1 MKRKQ
6 VNEVKILVIIP
17 CYNEEENLERVV
29 ARLKKEAPQV
39 DFLIVN
45 DCSTDSSAAICKA
58 NGWRFLDLPTNLGI
72 GGGVQSGYQYAV
84 ANDYDITVQMDGDG
98 QHDAAYLD
106 AVLAPVIAG
115 ELDMAIGSRF
125 ITKEGFQTSFMRRLG
140 IRIISATIRLLCGAR
155 VLDVTSG
162 FRACNKALTAFYAK
176 KYAQDY
182 PEPEAIVSAVLGG
195 YRVGEVPVVMQERM
209 GGVSSINLLRSAYYM
224 IKVPLALLVYRLSI
238 RRKRAAK

>member
-1 MKRKQ
+1 M
-6 VNEVKILVIIP
+6 NEVKILVIIP

-98 QHDAAYLD
+98 QHDPAYLD

-115 ELDMAIGSRF
+115 ELDMAVGSRF

-162 FRACNKALTAFYAK
+162 FRACNKALTAFYARQ
-176 KYAQDY
+176 YAQDY
-182 PEPEAIVSAVLGG
+182 PEPEAIVSAVLNG

-238 RRKRAAK
+238 RRRKAAK